1 MDLSPPE
8 SPRMFP
14 FLGEGF
20 YLLKKSLQSGPKKTP
35 KGHKLGFYGPSGI
48 FGVVPEDSVEK
59 GVF

>member
-1 MDLSPPE
+1 
-8 SPRMFP
+8 MFP